1 MTSYLIHIEENQVGL
16 RIDSFL
22 SANLEISRTKVASDI
37 DAGAVK
43 INGKVATK
51 SQRLNLNDEIKY
63 VPIEKPIVDPKD
75 QVIDIK
81 VLYSDDDIVVV
92 DKPFGVAAHASPG
105 WEGPT
110 VTASIAAKGHRIS
123 TSGVPERQGIVQRL
137 DVGTS

>member
-43 INGKVATK
+43 VNGKVATK

-63 VPIEKPIVDPKD
+63 VIALL
-75 QVIDIK
+75 
-81 VLYSDDDIVVV
+81 VLL
-92 DKPFGVAAHASPG
+92 
-105 WEGPT
+105 
-110 VTASIAAKGHRIS
+110 SIH
-123 TSGVPERQGIVQRL
+123 VL
-137 DVGTS
+137 DAIGKR